1 MYVKVMAITA
11 ASIALAACSGR
22 MPETDGYLYPNFFG
36 APVTVAHASATV
48 SAEQDLGAIARSPD
62 DTAIFGTR
70 VDTAF
75 SPGIWIFP
83 PDELDGGQ

>member
-1 MYVKVMAITA
+1 MYVRVMAMTA

-22 MPETDGYLYPNFFG
+22 MPESDGYLNPNFWG
-36 APVTVAHASATV
+36 VPVSVAQASATV
-48 SAEQDLGAIARSPD
+48 SAKQDLGTIARSPD
-62 DTAIFGTR
+62 DTTIFGTH

>member
-1 MYVKVMAITA
+1 MYVRVIVITA
-11 ASIALAACSGR
+11 ASVALAACSGR
-22 MPETDGYLYPNFFG
+22 MPETDGYLYPNFWG
-36 APVTVAHASATV
+36 EPVTVAQASATV
-48 SAEQDLGAIARSPD
+48 SAKQNLGPMVRSPD
-62 DTAIFGTR
+62 DTAIFGTH

>member
-1 MYVKVMAITA
+1 MYVRVTAIAA

-22 MPETDGYLYPNFFG
+22 MPETNGYLYPNFWG
-36 APVTVAHASATV
+36 VPVTVTQAPATV
-48 SAEQDLGAIARSPD
+48 SAKQDLATMSRSPD
-62 DTAIFGTR
+62 DTAIFGTH